1 MQKTALC
8 LVQHPGTNL
17 TWPPAEP
24 KGHAADVKS
33 CLPEVRSRL
42 QAWGPA
48 CPAAG
53 LLLLGVQRGLL
64 WLCQV
69 PLTLRAG
76 ALWCGDGPGLPYEMG
91 NLINV

>member
-17 TWPPAEP
+17 AWPPAVPE
-24 KGHAADVKS
+24 GHAADVKP

-42 QAWGPA
+42 QSWGPA

-53 LLLLGVQRGLL
+53 LLQLGVQRDLL

-69 PLTLRAG
+69 PLTSEQG
-76 ALWCGDGPGLPYEMG
+76 HCGVETGQASPMTWV
-91 NLINV
+91 I